1 MLKFTE
7 AKVTFAEIPDEIT
20 LCINISNCPFN
31 CKGCHSPELS
41 KDIGKPLDVEAI
53 DTLISNNTGISC
65 VCFMGGDIEPLTISC
80 MAQEIKAYY
89 PKLKVGWYSGRD
101 SLSKEINLKY
111 FDYIKIGPY
120 KEDLGPLNK
129 ETTNQ
134 RLYKVDNKELI
145 DITNK
150 FWKNV

>member
-1 MLKFTE
+1 MLKYTE

-20 LCINISNCPFN
+20 LCINISNCPFS

-41 KDIGKPLDVEAI
+41 KDIGKSLDVDTI
-53 DTLISNNTGISC
+53 DTLINDNTGISC
-65 VCFMGGDIEPLTISC
+65 VCFMGGDLEPLTISC

-89 PKLKVGWYSGRD
+89 PKLKIGWYSGA
-101 SLSKEINLKY
+101 SNINKEINLKY

-120 KEDLGPLNK
+120 IKDLGPLTTK
-129 ETTNQ
+129 TTNQ
-134 RLYKVDNKELI
+134 KLYKVENKNLS
-145 DITNK
+145 DITYK